1 MAAIR
6 LIVGAAI
13 LVKFSFACR
22 PWALPVLVTRYRSP
36 EGNKEYHRRHKTP
49 TELMRRML
57 AVLLHWFP
65 EQKFVFAWDGPPQ

>member
-36 EGNKEYHRRHKTP
+36 EWNKEHHRRHKTLA
-49 TELMRRML
+49 ELMRQML
-57 AVLLHWFP
+57 AVLLRAN
-65 EQKFVFAWDGPPQ
+65 K